1 MEPLVS
7 PDLSLC
13 FCLMVGLTLVFR
25 SEGFSCELIS
35 LLCYHCLLE
44 VFSLGLFAFMT
55 LVYYCFHWGFTIHGK
70 TVPQFS

>member
-7 PDLSLC
+7 LDLSLC
-13 FCLMVGLTLVFR
+13 LLDGGFDTCFQIR
-25 SEGFSCELIS
+25 GFSCELIS